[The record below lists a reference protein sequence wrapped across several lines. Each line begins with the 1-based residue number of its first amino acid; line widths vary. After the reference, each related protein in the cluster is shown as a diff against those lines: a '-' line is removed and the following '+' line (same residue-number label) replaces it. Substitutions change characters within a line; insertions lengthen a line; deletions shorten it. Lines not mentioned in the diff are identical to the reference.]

1 MATYIS
7 FHAALVALLLA
18 FPLTASAQ
26 KAADNVILIGQSAPY
41 TGVLGAVNKEGTD
54 GALVYFDWVNA
65 RGGVHGR
72 KIVLEA
78 MDDAQDAKKT
88 AENTKILVEEK
99 GVIALFMYRTSPSL
113 QAALPIATAAKVPV
127 IASQVGPNFLYEP
140 VNPYVFNIRA
150 RYRDEV
156 IAAIEHLTTTG
167 NTRIAFLQADD
178 AYGKDVGAGV
188 EEGMKRVKGTLVATA
203 TFDNKTTD
211 VTPAFQEIFKA
222 NPHAVIIA
230 AGNKPAAAFIKQMR
244 QAGSAAQFLTLSNT
258 SSQSFIKELGEFGH
272 GVLVAQVMP
281 YPFNVSSRIAKEFQV
296 ALKEYPR
303 VPASYASLQGFVSGK
318 VIVEGLKRA
327 GAQPTREKL
336 VKALESMQKFDLGDF
351 IIDFSPD
358 NRHGS
363 KYVELTVIGRN
374 GMFIK

>member
-1 MATYIS
+1 MVTQVS
-7 FHAALVALLLA
+7 FGAALVALLFALP
-18 FPLTASAQ
+18 FSSSAQ
-26 KAADNVILIGQSAPY
+26 KFTENVILIGQSAPY
-41 TGVLGAVNKEGTD
+41 SGVLGAVNKEGTD

-78 MDDAQDAKKT
+78 MDDEQDAKKT
-88 AENTKILVEEK
+88 AANTKILIEEK
-99 GVIALFMYRTSPSL
+99 DVIALFMYRTSPSL
-113 QAALPIATAAKVPV
+113 QAALPLATAAKVPV

-140 VNPYVFNIRA
+140 INPLVFNIRA

-156 IAAIEHLTTTG
+156 IAAIEHLAATG

-178 AYGKDVGAGV
+178 AYGKDVAAGV
-188 EEGMKRVKGTLVATA
+188 EEGMKRISGTLVATA

-211 VTPAFQEIFKA
+211 VTPAYQTIFPA

-244 QAGSAAQFLTLSNT
+244 QAGSGAQFFTLSNT
-258 SSQSFIKELGEFGH
+258 SSQSFIKELGDFGH
-272 GVLVAQVMP
+272 GVVVAQVMP
-281 YPFNVSSRIAKEFQV
+281 YPYNISSRIAKEFHA
-296 ALKEYPR
+296 ALKEHPR
-303 VPASYASLQGFVSGK
+303 VAPSYASLQGFVSGK

-327 GAQPTREKL
+327 GPQPTREKL
-336 VKALESMQKFDLGDF
+336 VKGLETMQKFDLGDF
-351 IIDFSPD
+351 IIDFSPQ
-358 NRHGS
+358 NRQGS

-374 GMFIK
+374 GNFIK